1 MSRHARPT
9 NHRIETGSGCSRHVR
24 ALVLPRTSSSPPPR
38 SQFAEIMLRDQGYC
52 QLSGIGEQ
60 PDPAR
65 EGSGGIIRGSSRCLW
80 GSPPECF
87 EIALR
92 LRLQFSLTCLEITH
106 DFCQEMFEHS
116 VFKRLRAAEEE
127 PPCSPY
133 VCYCPLT
140 RSHSPPE
147 ISMPGKGE
155 VNSRRLMCAI
165 HEIHT
170 GGRDIE
176 LSDLRTE
183 SRRQR
188 TLE

>member
-1 MSRHARPT
+1 MRGAPT
-9 NHRIETGSGCSRHVR
+9 DP
-24 ALVLPRTSSSPPPR
+24 VLTTASILHSLIVATIAERTRVTASS
-38 SQFAEIMLRDQGYC
+38 QG
-52 QLSGIGEQ
+52 LESN

-106 DFCQEMFEHS
+106 DFCQEIFEHS

-140 RSHSPPE
+140 RSHSPPK
-147 ISMPGKGE
+147 ISMPGKGG
-155 VNSRRLMCAI
+155 VNSRRLMCAT